1 MEVKAT
7 LEERTSKSGNPYK
20 VVVIK
25 LTDNYE
31 KLVFLD
37 KSELELL
44 ALTNNSNKMP
54 DINDPFFK

>member
-7 LEERTSKSGNPYK
+7 LQDRVSEKSGKPYK

-25 LTDNYE
+25 LTDTYE

-37 KSELELL
+37 KAEMELL
-44 ALTNNSNKMP
+44 QLANPKEISPYAM
-54 DINDPFFK
+54 